1 MPKRVCQPTSG
12 AAGEAT
18 SGPWP
23 FAGPV
28 VVAVSGGLDSM
39 VLLHRLWGMARTE
52 GGRRL
57 VVAHFNHRL
66 RGRAAKADENFV
78 RRSARRLGLRCV
90 VGSGDVRG
98 EARRRGI
105 SLEMAA
111 RELRHAFLAR
121 VARQSGARVV
131 ALAHHADDQV
141 ELFFLRVLRGAGG
154 EGIGGMKTLSPSPA
168 DVRVRLWRPL
178 LHWTRAELAAFAEER
193 NLAFRTDAS
202 NASPV
207 HLRNRVRHELLPL
220 LRTWQPAIAA
230 TVTRLM
236 NITTAEAELAA
247 KLAERWLA
255 ARRRTAWSRLPL
267 AVQRHVLR
275 RQLLRLGIVPDFDLV
290 EALRQR
296 AGKRI
301 HAPGGHCLVRDAH
314 GEVRPETDRVPAFG
328 EGERIV
334 SLPPNGAGWRVTR
347 FAGGVLRWRVMRRPA
362 RFQPGGGG
370 ERTEFFDAERIG
382 GQFALRHWRPGDR
395 FQPIGLGTAVKL
407 QDWFTNRKVPAAERR
422 RRALGVTAEGALFW
436 VEGERIGD
444 VAKVT
449 ARTRRLLEWRWS
461 RPG

>member
-1 MPKRVCQPTSG
+1 MLQSTSG
-12 AAGEAT
+12 AAGEAA
-18 SGPWP
+18 SDPWP

-39 VLLHRLWGMARTE
+39 VLLNRLWEKARAE

-66 RGRAAKADENFV
+66 RGRAARADENLV
-78 RRSARRLGLRCV
+78 RRAAHRLGLQCV

-121 VARQSGARVV
+121 AARQSGARVV

-141 ELFFLRVLRGAGG
+141 ELFFLRLLRGTGG

-168 DVRVRLWRPL
+168 DARVQLWRPL

-207 HLRNRVRHELLPL
+207 HFRNRVRHELLPL
-220 LRTWQPAIAA
+220 LHTWQPAIAA
-230 TVTRLM
+230 TVARLM

-247 KLAERWLA
+247 TLAERWLA
-255 ARRRTAWSRLPL
+255 ARRRTAWLRLPL
-267 AVQRHVLR
+267 AVQRHVLC
-275 RQLLRLGIVPDFDLV
+275 RQLLRLGIVPGFDLV

-301 HAPGGHCLVRDAH
+301 TAPGGYWLVRDAR
-314 GEVRPETDRVPAFG
+314 GEVRREAERVPAFG
-328 EGERIV
+328 NGER
-334 SLPPNGAGWRVTR
+334 SMRLPRTGGRWRVAQ
-347 FAGGVLRWRVMRRPA
+347 FAGGTLRWRVIRRPDQ
-362 RFQPGGGG
+362 FQPGGNG
-370 ERTEFFDAERIG
+370 EGAEFFDADRIG
-382 GQFALRHWRPGDR
+382 ARFALRHWRPGDR
-395 FQPIGLGTAVKL
+395 FRPIGFGAAVKL

-422 RRALGVTAEGALFW
+422 RRALGVTAEGAIFW